1 MTATPTTRLPLVTL
15 TDDNLQH
22 GARAPRSLRVLVAED
37 NRLNQKVLV
46 AVLKRLGHTGVV
58 VPDGEQALACL
69 DSASF
74 DLLLLDMRMPV
85 LDGFQTL
92 ARLRQHPDPGLRR
105 LPVIVSTAS
114 DLPDEPWRARQAGAN
129 GFVCKPVSLQA
140 LEAEIQ
146 RVLPAGRCNEIS

>member
-1 MTATPTTRLPLVTL
+1 MSTPDNTAPSTAAAQRGP
-15 TDDNLQH
+15 
-22 GARAPRSLRVLVAED
+22 RALHVLVAED

-46 AVLKRLGHTGVV
+46 AGLKRLGHTGVV

-69 DSASF
+69 ASTSF
-74 DLLLLDMRMPV
+74 DLMLLDMRMPV
-85 LDGFQTL
+85 LDGFETL
-92 ARLRQHPDPGLRR
+92 ARLRQHPSARLRQ

-129 GFVCKPVSLQA
+129 GFLCKPVSVQT

-146 RVLPAGRCNEIS
+146 RVLCDSRCHALS